1 MVIFMVYLLYG
12 NKEFQINEEIK
23 KISQNI
29 DEMNISK
36 YDLNNDP
43 LSLALEDAETFS
55 LFSNQKLVIIDN
67 ANMFTGSTAKDSELI
82 EKYLNN
88 INKNTILILIVHNDK
103 LDTRKKITKL
113 IKKVGK
119 VLEFNDELD
128 VTSLVRKLLKD
139 YNIDYKTIKLFIDR
153 VGNNPLIIKNEIN
166 KIKIYKDQNKTIT
179 DEDILNLTTKLIE
192 IDIFKL
198 IDYIVKKDK
207 DKALEL
213 YYEMLKMN
221 EEPIKIIVIL
231 ANQFRIMYQSKE
243 LLKKGYSEKD
253 IASIL
258 KIHPYRV
265 KLAIQNSRN
274 YTSETLLKYLN
285 NLANID
291 IGIKTGTL
299 NKNLAL
305 ELFILK

>member
-1 MVIFMVYLLYG
+1 MVYLLYG
-12 NKEFQINEEIK
+12 TKEFGIEEEIK
-23 KISQNI
+23 TLSKNI

-36 YDLNNDP
+36 YDLNNDM
-43 LSLALEDAETFS
+43 LSLALEDAKTMS
-55 LFSNQKLVIIDN
+55 LFGDKKIVIIYN
-67 ANMFTGSTAKDSELI
+67 ANMFTGITSKDSEKI
-82 EKYLNN
+82 EDYLNH
-88 INKNTILILIVHNDK
+88 INKNTILIFVVHNDK
-103 LDTRKKITKL
+103 LDSRKKITKL
-113 IKKVGK
+113 IKEKGK
-119 VLEFNDELD
+119 IKEFNDELD
-128 VTSLVRKLLKD
+128 STNLVRRLFKD
-139 YNIDYKTIKLFIDR
+139 YNIEYSTIKLLIDR
-153 VGNNPLIIKNEIN
+153 VGNNPLILQNEIN
-166 KIKIYKDQNKTIT
+166 KIKIYKENDKRVT
-179 DEDILNLTTKLIE
+179 DEDILNLTVKLIE

-198 IDYIVKKDK
+198 IDYIIKKDK
-207 DKALEL
+207 EKALEL

-221 EEPIKIIVIL
+221 EEPIKIVVIL

-274 YTSETLLKYLN
+274 YTSETLLKHLN
-285 NLANID
+285 NLADID

-299 NKNLAL
+299 NKDLAL

>member
-1 MVIFMVYLLYG
+1 MVYLLYG
-12 NKEFQINEEIK
+12 TEDFEIEEEIK
-23 KISQNI
+23 KLSKDI

-36 YDLNNDP
+36 YDLNNDM
-43 LSLALEDAETFS
+43 LSLALEDAKTIS
-55 LFSNQKLVIIDN
+55 LFSDKKLVIVDN
-67 ANMFTGSTAKDSELI
+67 ANMFTGSTSKDSELI
-82 EKYLNN
+82 EEYLNH
-88 INKNTILILIVHNDK
+88 INENTTLVLIVHNDK

-119 VLEFNDELD
+119 VQEFNDELD
-128 VTSLVRKLLKD
+128 TTSLVRRLFKD
-139 YNIDYKTIKLFIDR
+139 YNIDYKTIQLFIDR
-153 VGNNPLIIKNEIN
+153 VGSNPLIIQSEIN
-166 KIKIYKDQNKTIT
+166 KIKIYKDNDKNIT
-179 DEDILNLTTKLIE
+179 EEDILNLTAKLIE

-198 IDYIVKKDK
+198 IDYIVRKNKE
-207 DKALEL
+207 KALEL

-221 EEPIKIIVIL
+221 EEPIKIVVIL

-253 IASIL
+253 IASTL

-274 YTSETLLKYLN
+274 YTSDILLKNLN
-285 NLANID
+285 ALADID
-291 IGIKTGTL
+291 IGIKTGTI
-299 NKNLAL
+299 NKDLAL

>member
-1 MVIFMVYLLYG
+1 MVYLLYG
-12 NKEFQINEEIK
+12 TKIFQIEEEIK
-23 KISQNI
+23 NLCKNI

-36 YDLNNDP
+36 YDLNNDMF
-43 LSLALEDAETFS
+43 SLIIEDAQTVS
-55 LFSNQKLVIIDN
+55 LFGDKKVVIADN
-67 ANMFTGSTAKDSELI
+67 ANMFTGITSKDSELM

-88 INKNTILILIVHNDK
+88 INENTILILTVHNDK
-103 LDTRKKITKL
+103 LDSRKKITKL
-113 IKKVGK
+113 INKVGTVK
-119 VLEFNDELD
+119 AFNDELD
-128 VTSLVRKLLKD
+128 TNSLVRRLFKD
-139 YNIDYKTIKLFIDR
+139 YNIDYKTIQLFLNR
-153 VGNNPLIIKNEIN
+153 VGTNPLIIQSEIN
-166 KIKIYKDQNKTIT
+166 KIKIYKGNDKNIT
-179 DEDILNLTTKLIE
+179 DEDIIKLTTKLIE

-198 IDYIVKKDK
+198 IDYIVKKDRE
-207 DKALEL
+207 KALEL

-221 EEPIKIIVIL
+221 EEPIKIVVIL

-253 IASIL
+253 IANIL

-274 YTSETLLKYLN
+274 YTSEMLLKQLN
-285 NLANID
+285 NLADID

>member
-43 LSLALEDAETFS
+43 LSLAIEDAETFS

-153 VGNNPLIIKNEIN
+153 VSNNPLIIKNEIN
-166 KIKIYKDQNKTIT
+166 KIKIYKDQDKTIT

-207 DKALEL
+207 EKALEL

-299 NKNLAL
+299 NKDLAL

>member
-1 MVIFMVYLLYG
+1 MVYLLYG
-12 NKEFQINEEIK
+12 TKEFGIEEEIK
-23 KISQNI
+23 TLSKNI

-36 YDLNNDP
+36 YDLNNDM
-43 LSLALEDAETFS
+43 LSLALEDAKTMS
-55 LFSNQKLVIIDN
+55 LFGDKKIVIIDN
-67 ANMFTGSTAKDSELI
+67 ANMFTGITSKDSEKI
-82 EKYLNN
+82 EDYLNH
-88 INKNTILILIVHNDK
+88 INKNTILIFVVHNDK
-103 LDTRKKITKL
+103 LDSRKKITKL
-113 IKKVGK
+113 IKEKGK
-119 VLEFNDELD
+119 IKEFNDELD
-128 VTSLVRKLLKD
+128 STNLVRRLFKD
-139 YNIDYKTIKLFIDR
+139 YNIEYSTIKLLIDR
-153 VGNNPLIIKNEIN
+153 VGNNPLILQNEIN
-166 KIKIYKDQNKTIT
+166 KIKIYKENDKTIT
-179 DEDILNLTTKLIE
+179 DEDILNLTVKLIE

-198 IDYIVKKDK
+198 IDYIIKKDK
-207 DKALEL
+207 EKALEL

-221 EEPIKIIVIL
+221 EEPIKIVVIL

-274 YTSETLLKYLN
+274 YTSETLLKHLN
-285 NLANID
+285 NLADID

-299 NKNLAL
+299 NKDLAL

>member
-1 MVIFMVYLLYG
+1 MVYLLYG
-12 NKEFQINEEIK
+12 TKDFQIEEEIK
-23 KISQNI
+23 KLSKGL
-29 DEMNISK
+29 DEMNINK
-36 YDLNNDP
+36 YDLNNDL
-43 LSLALEDAETFS
+43 LSLAIEDAKTMS
-55 LFSNQKLVIIDN
+55 LFGDKKLVIIDN
-67 ANMFTGSTAKDSELI
+67 ANMFTGSTSKDSEII
-82 EKYLNN
+82 EEYLNH
-88 INKNTILILIVHNDK
+88 INENTTLVLIVHNDK

-113 IKKVGK
+113 INKVGK
-119 VLEFNDELD
+119 VIAFNDELD
-128 VTSLVRKLLKD
+128 MTSLVRRLLKD
-139 YNIDYKTIKLFIDR
+139 YNIDYKTINLFLDR
-153 VGNNPLIIKNEIN
+153 VGNNPLIIQNEIN
-166 KIKIYKDQNKTIT
+166 KIKIYKENDKTIT

-198 IDYIVKKDK
+198 IDYIVRKDK
-207 DKALEL
+207 EKALEL

-253 IASIL
+253 IANIL

-274 YTSETLLKYLN
+274 YTSEVLLKNLN
-285 NLANID
+285 NLADID
-291 IGIKTGTL
+291 IGIKTGIL
-299 NKNLAL
+299 NKDLAL

>member
-1 MVIFMVYLLYG
+1 MVYLLYG
-12 NKEFQINEEIK
+12 TKEFGIEEEIK
-23 KISQNI
+23 TLSKNI

-36 YDLNNDP
+36 YDLNNDM
-43 LSLALEDAETFS
+43 LSLALEDAKTMS
-55 LFSNQKLVIIDN
+55 LFGDKKIVIIYN
-67 ANMFTGSTAKDSELI
+67 ANMFTGITSKDSEKI
-82 EKYLNN
+82 EDYLNH
-88 INKNTILILIVHNDK
+88 INENTILIFVVHNDK
-103 LDTRKKITKL
+103 LDSRKKITKL
-113 IKKVGK
+113 IKEKGK
-119 VLEFNDELD
+119 IKEFNDELD
-128 VTSLVRKLLKD
+128 STNLVRRLFKD
-139 YNIDYKTIKLFIDR
+139 YNIEYSTIKLLIDR
-153 VGNNPLIIKNEIN
+153 VGNNPLILQNEIN
-166 KIKIYKDQNKTIT
+166 KIKIYKENDKTIT
-179 DEDILNLTTKLIE
+179 DEDILNLTVKLIE

-198 IDYIVKKDK
+198 IDYIIKKDK
-207 DKALEL
+207 EKALEL

-221 EEPIKIIVIL
+221 EEPIKIVVIL

-274 YTSETLLKYLN
+274 YTSETLLKHLN
-285 NLANID
+285 NLADID

-299 NKNLAL
+299 NKDLAL

>member
-1 MVIFMVYLLYG
+1 MVYLLYG
-12 NKEFQINEEIK
+12 TKGFEIEEEIK
-23 KISQNI
+23 KISKGI

-36 YDLNNDP
+36 YDLNNDM
-43 LSLALEDAETFS
+43 LSLALEDAKTMS
-55 LFSNQKLVIIDN
+55 LFGDKKLVIVDN
-67 ANMFTGSTAKDSELI
+67 ANMFTGSTSKDSELI
-82 EKYLNN
+82 EEYLNHMN
-88 INKNTILILIVHNDK
+88 DNTTLILIVHNDK

-119 VLEFNDELD
+119 VQEFNDELD
-128 VTSLVRKLLKD
+128 TTSLVRRLFKD
-139 YNIDYKTIKLFIDR
+139 YNIDYKTIQLFIDR
-153 VGNNPLIIKNEIN
+153 VGNNPLIIQSEIN
-166 KIKIYKDQNKTIT
+166 KIKIYKDNDKNIT
-179 DEDILNLTTKLIE
+179 EEDILNLTAKLIE

-198 IDYIVKKDK
+198 IDYIVRKNKE
-207 DKALEL
+207 KALEL

-221 EEPIKIIVIL
+221 EEPIKIVVIL

-253 IASIL
+253 IANTL

-274 YTSETLLKYLN
+274 YTSDILLKNLN
-285 NLANID
+285 ALADID
-291 IGIKTGTL
+291 IGIKTGTI
-299 NKNLAL
+299 NKDLAL

>member
-1 MVIFMVYLLYG
+1 MVYLLYG
-12 NKEFQINEEIK
+12 TKDFQIEEEVK
-23 KISQNI
+23 KLCKGI

-36 YDLNNDP
+36 YDLNNDM
-43 LSLALEDAETFS
+43 LSLVLDDVQTFS
-55 LFSNQKLVIIDN
+55 LFGDKKVVIADN
-67 ANMFTGSTAKDSELI
+67 ANMFTGLTSKDSELM

-88 INKNTILILIVHNDK
+88 INEDTIFILIVHNDK

-113 IKKVGK
+113 INKVGVVK
-119 VLEFNDELD
+119 SFNDELD
-128 VTSLVRKLLKD
+128 ANSLVRKLFKD
-139 YNIDYKTIKLFIDR
+139 YNIDYKTIQLFLDR
-153 VGNNPLIIKNEIN
+153 VGNNPLIIQNEIN
-166 KIKIYKDQNKTIT
+166 KIKIYKGNDKNIT
-179 DEDILNLTTKLIE
+179 DEDIINLTNKLIE

-198 IDYIVKKDK
+198 IDYIVRKNKE
-207 DKALEL
+207 KALEL

-221 EEPIKIIVIL
+221 EEPIKIVVIL

-253 IASIL
+253 IAGIL

-274 YTSETLLKYLN
+274 YTSQMLLKLLN
-285 NLANID
+285 NLADID

>member
-1 MVIFMVYLLYG
+1 MVYLLYG
-12 NKEFQINEEIK
+12 TKDFEIEEEIK
-23 KISQNI
+23 KLSKGI

-36 YDLNNDP
+36 YDLNNDM
-43 LSLALEDAETFS
+43 LSLALEDAKTMS
-55 LFSNQKLVIIDN
+55 LFGDKKLVIVDN
-67 ANMFTGSTAKDSELI
+67 ANMFTGSTSKDSELI
-82 EKYLNN
+82 EEYLNH
-88 INKNTILILIVHNDK
+88 INENTTLVLIVHNDK

-119 VLEFNDELD
+119 VQEFNDELD
-128 VTSLVRKLLKD
+128 TTSLVRRLFKD
-139 YNIDYKTIKLFIDR
+139 YNIDYKTIQLFIDR
-153 VGNNPLIIKNEIN
+153 VGSNPLIIQSEIN
-166 KIKIYKDQNKTIT
+166 KIKIYKDNDKNIT
-179 DEDILNLTTKLIE
+179 EEDILNLTAKLIE

-198 IDYIVKKDK
+198 IDYIVRKKK
-207 DKALEL
+207 KKALEL

-221 EEPIKIIVIL
+221 EEPIKIVVIL

-253 IASIL
+253 IANTL

-274 YTSETLLKYLN
+274 YTSDILLKNLN
-285 NLANID
+285 ALADID
-291 IGIKTGTL
+291 IGIKTGTI
-299 NKNLAL
+299 NKDLAL

>member
-1 MVIFMVYLLYG
+1 MVYLLYG
-12 NKEFQINEEIK
+12 TEDFEIEEEIK
-23 KISQNI
+23 KLSKDI

-36 YDLNNDP
+36 YDLNNDM
-43 LSLALEDAETFS
+43 LSLALEDAKTMS
-55 LFSNQKLVIIDN
+55 LFDDKKLVIVDN
-67 ANMFTGSTAKDSELI
+67 ANMFTGSTSKDSELI
-82 EKYLNN
+82 EEYLNH
-88 INKNTILILIVHNDK
+88 INENTTLVLIVHNDK

-119 VLEFNDELD
+119 VQEFNDELD
-128 VTSLVRKLLKD
+128 TTSLVRRLFKD
-139 YNIDYKTIKLFIDR
+139 YNIDYKTIQLFIDR
-153 VGNNPLIIKNEIN
+153 VGNNPLIIQSEIN
-166 KIKIYKDQNKTIT
+166 KIKIYKDNDKNIT
-179 DEDILNLTTKLIE
+179 EEDILNLTAKLIE

-198 IDYIVKKDK
+198 IDYIVRKNKE
-207 DKALEL
+207 KALEL

-221 EEPIKIIVIL
+221 EEPIKIVVIL

-253 IASIL
+253 IANTL

-274 YTSETLLKYLN
+274 YTSETLLKHLN
-285 NLANID
+285 DLADID
-291 IGIKTGTL
+291 VGIKTGTL
-299 NKNLAL
+299 NKDLAL

>member
-1 MVIFMVYLLYG
+1 MVYLLYG
-12 NKEFQINEEIK
+12 TEDFEIEEEIK
-23 KISQNI
+23 KLSKDI

-36 YDLNNDP
+36 YDLNNDM
-43 LSLALEDAETFS
+43 LSLALEDAKTIS
-55 LFSNQKLVIIDN
+55 LFGDKKLVIVDN
-67 ANMFTGSTAKDSELI
+67 ANMFTGSTSKDSELI
-82 EKYLNN
+82 EEYLNH
-88 INKNTILILIVHNDK
+88 INENTTLVLIVHNDK

-119 VLEFNDELD
+119 VQEFNDELD
-128 VTSLVRKLLKD
+128 TTSLVRRLFKD
-139 YNIDYKTIKLFIDR
+139 YNIDYKTIQLFIDR
-153 VGNNPLIIKNEIN
+153 VGSNPLIIQSEIN
-166 KIKIYKDQNKTIT
+166 KIKIYKDNDKNIT
-179 DEDILNLTTKLIE
+179 EEDILNLTAKLIE

-198 IDYIVKKDK
+198 IDYIVRKNKE
-207 DKALEL
+207 KALEL

-221 EEPIKIIVIL
+221 EEPIKIVVIL

-253 IASIL
+253 IASTL

-274 YTSETLLKYLN
+274 YTSDILLKNLN
-285 NLANID
+285 DLADID
-291 IGIKTGTL
+291 IGIKTGTI
-299 NKNLAL
+299 NKDLAL

>member
-43 LSLALEDAETFS
+43 LSLAIEDAETFS

-166 KIKIYKDQNKTIT
+166 KIKIYKDQDKTIT
-179 DEDILNLTTKLIE
+179 DEDILNLTVKTVE

-207 DKALEL
+207 EKAIEL

-243 LLKKGYSEKD
+243 LFKKGYSEKD
-253 IASIL
+253 IAETL

-265 KLAIQNSRN
+265 KLALQNGRN
-274 YTSETLLKYLN
+274 YTAKTLLKYLN
-285 NLANID
+285 NLADID
-291 IGIKTGTL
+291 IGIKTGKL
-299 NKNLAL
+299 NKDLAL

>member
-1 MVIFMVYLLYG
+1 MVYLLYG
-12 NKEFQINEEIK
+12 TKEFGIEEEIK
-23 KISQNI
+23 TLSKNI

-36 YDLNNDP
+36 YDLNNDM
-43 LSLALEDAETFS
+43 LSLALEDAKTMS
-55 LFSNQKLVIIDN
+55 LFGDKKIVIIDN
-67 ANMFTGSTAKDSELI
+67 ANMFTGITSKDSEKI
-82 EKYLNN
+82 EDYLNH
-88 INKNTILILIVHNDK
+88 INENTILIFVVHNDK
-103 LDTRKKITKL
+103 FDSRKKITKL
-113 IKKVGK
+113 IKEKGK
-119 VLEFNDELD
+119 IKEFNDELD
-128 VTSLVRKLLKD
+128 STNLVRRLFKD
-139 YNIDYKTIKLFIDR
+139 YNIEYSTIKLLIDR
-153 VGNNPLIIKNEIN
+153 VGNNPLILQNEIN
-166 KIKIYKDQNKTIT
+166 KIKIYKENDKTIT
-179 DEDILNLTTKLIE
+179 DEDILNLTVKLIE

-198 IDYIVKKDK
+198 IDYIIKKDK
-207 DKALEL
+207 EKALEL

-221 EEPIKIIVIL
+221 EEPIKIVVIL

-274 YTSETLLKYLN
+274 YTSETLLKHLN
-285 NLANID
+285 NLADID

-299 NKNLAL
+299 NKDLAL

>member
-1 MVIFMVYLLYG
+1 MVYLLYG
-12 NKEFQINEEIK
+12 TKDFQIEEEIK
-23 KISQNI
+23 KLSKGL
-29 DEMNISK
+29 DEMNINK
-36 YDLNNDP
+36 YDLNNDL
-43 LSLALEDAETFS
+43 LSLAIEDAKTMS
-55 LFSNQKLVIIDN
+55 LFGDKKLVIIDN
-67 ANMFTGSTAKDSELI
+67 ANMFTGSTSKDSEI
-82 EKYLNN
+82 VEEYLNH
-88 INKNTILILIVHNDK
+88 INENTTLVLIVHNDK

-113 IKKVGK
+113 INKVGK
-119 VLEFNDELD
+119 VIAFNDELD
-128 VTSLVRKLLKD
+128 MTNLVRRLLKD
-139 YNIDYKTIKLFIDR
+139 YNIDYKTINLFLDR
-153 VGNNPLIIKNEIN
+153 VGNNPLIIQNEIN
-166 KIKIYKDQNKTIT
+166 KIKIYKENDKTIS

-198 IDYIVKKDK
+198 IDYIVRKDK
-207 DKALEL
+207 EKALEL

-253 IASIL
+253 IANIL

-274 YTSETLLKYLN
+274 YTSEVLLKNLN
-285 NLANID
+285 NLADID
-291 IGIKTGTL
+291 IGIKTGIL
-299 NKNLAL
+299 NKDLAL

>member
-1 MVIFMVYLLYG
+1 MVYLLYG
-12 NKEFQINEEIK
+12 TKDFQIEEEIK
-23 KISQNI
+23 KLSKGL
-29 DEMNISK
+29 DEMNINK
-36 YDLNNDP
+36 YDLNNDL
-43 LSLALEDAETFS
+43 LSLAIEDAKTMS
-55 LFSNQKLVIIDN
+55 LFDDKKLVIIDN
-67 ANMFTGSTAKDSELI
+67 ANMFTGSTSKDSEII
-82 EKYLNN
+82 EEYLNH
-88 INKNTILILIVHNDK
+88 INENTTLVLIVHNDK

-113 IKKVGK
+113 INKVGK
-119 VLEFNDELD
+119 VIAFNDELD
-128 VTSLVRKLLKD
+128 MTNLVRRLLKD
-139 YNIDYKTIKLFIDR
+139 YNIDYKTINLFLDR
-153 VGNNPLIIKNEIN
+153 VGNNPLIIQNEIN
-166 KIKIYKDQNKTIT
+166 KIKIYKENDKTIT

-207 DKALEL
+207 EKALEL

-253 IASIL
+253 IANIL

-274 YTSETLLKYLN
+274 YTSKVLLKNLN
-285 NLANID
+285 NLADID
-291 IGIKTGTL
+291 IGIKTGIL
-299 NKNLAL
+299 NKDLAL